1 MEVNLELSPVTRK
14 CFLSLWGSEVFP
26 QKQGSLF
33 ITRNMGLSC
42 GLQPQQNSHGSQRE
56 LWLSQ
61 LLWKMFFFFSF
72 FFPSSFLFFS
82 LFLYRVW
89 NMKQFNLFCG
99 MQLDFCFM
107 KTSPQT
113 GDGLMSLLGI
123 QYSQWNPKYPSASP
137 QREIHWILALIVV
150 QLKIYFYNALFQE
163 LISQSC
169 TTEPCFPLKNK
180 KSKESSFFKKNKCM
194 KYSFY
199 MILYGFIPND

>member
-42 GLQPQQNSHGSQRE
+42 GLQPQQNSHGSQWE

-72 FFPSSFLFFS
+72 FPLFFS
-82 LFLYRVW
+82 LFFPFPLQGLEYEAIQLILRNATW
-89 NMKQFNLFCG
+89 FLFHENI
-99 MQLDFCFM
+99 
-107 KTSPQT
+107 TTNRRWP
-113 GDGLMSLLGI
+113 MSLLGI
-123 QYSQWNPKYPSASP
+123 QYSQWNPEYPPASP

-150 QLKIYFYNALFQE
+150 QLKIYFYNALFQK

-180 KSKESSFFKKNKCM
+180 KSKECRFFKKNKCI
-194 KYSFY
+194 KYFFY